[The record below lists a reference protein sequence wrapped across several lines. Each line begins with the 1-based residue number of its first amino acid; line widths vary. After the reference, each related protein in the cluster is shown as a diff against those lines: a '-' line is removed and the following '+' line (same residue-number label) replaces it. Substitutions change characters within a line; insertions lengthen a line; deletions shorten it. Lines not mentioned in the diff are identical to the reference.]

1 MLGKAY
7 KFLLDYVRSKD
18 FLTQKIWKLKIE
30 KKVLPITYD
39 LTSLVLKKSLDI
51 YKKKQKKVFN
61 NYLDMGCGQLAI
73 LGQYK
78 KKIDPKTNITSADIY
93 HDFLENAKINARA
106 NNLDIRFIQTDMFE
120 NIEEKYDLITF
131 NPPYVPLSYKKEDIE
146 YDKISFAGTDG
157 TDAISFFLKN
167 AKNYLK
173 KDGLIFLGV
182 NLFYVSKKV
191 LFEIIDLYGFKI
203 NEVIKKF
210 PNKSIVII
218 ISHNE

>member
-1 MLGKAY
+1 MIGKIY
-7 KFLLDYVRSKD
+7 KYLLDYFRSKD

-30 KKVLPITYD
+30 KKVLPIAYD

-51 YKKKQKKVFN
+51 YKKKQKKIFD

-78 KKIDPKTNITSADIY
+78 KKIDPKTNVASADIY
-93 HDFLENAKINARA
+93 HDFLENAQLNARA
-106 NNLDIRFIQTDMFE
+106 NNLKIEFIQTNMFE
-120 NIEEKYDLITF
+120 NIKDKYDLITF
-131 NPPYVPLSYKKEDIE
+131 NPPYIPLDYKKKDIE
-146 YDKISFAGTDG
+146 YDKISFAGTEG

-167 AKNYLK
+167 ARNYLK

-182 NLFYVSKKV
+182 NLFYVPKKV
-191 LFEIIDLYGFKI
+191 LFEIIDLYGFKR

-210 PNKSIVII
+210 PNKSIVVV
-218 ISHNE
+218 ISDND